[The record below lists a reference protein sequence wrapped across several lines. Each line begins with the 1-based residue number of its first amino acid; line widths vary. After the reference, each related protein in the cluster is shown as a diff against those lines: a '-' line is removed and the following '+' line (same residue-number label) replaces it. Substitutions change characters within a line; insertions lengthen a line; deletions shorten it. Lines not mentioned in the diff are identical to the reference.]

1 VITSYGGYGS
11 GNAFVAEM
19 ILAAASSDRRH
30 GRWGVKRRTR
40 HTLILLSV
48 PTLLLLALGGWIV
61 DAPRK
66 SPGLRRHA
74 NGSVRSQRSGTHPP
88 ESR

>member
-11 GNAFVAEM
+11 GKR
-19 ILAAASSDRRH
+19 LRR
-30 GRWGVKRRTR
+30 RDDPRRRKQRSPPWSWGVKRRTR

>member
-1 VITSYGGYGS
+1 MFASIFTSYGGLDS
-11 GNAFVAEM
+11 NIRQART
-19 ILAAASSDRRH
+19 ASSDRHH

-48 PTLLLLALGGWIV
+48 PTLLLLALGGWIL
-61 DAPRK
+61 DAARK
-66 SPGLRRHA
+66 PFGLRRHA
-74 NGSVRSQRSGTHPP
+74 TGSVRSQRGGTHPP